1 MEVVVI
7 GFFRLDD
14 DLMMKLVVA
23 RVRVVV
29 RWVPRINIV
38 IESLSVNVKGWSVWE
53 VMMMMGNIREI
64 REERLEGGG

>member
-38 IESLSVNVKGWSVWE
+38 IESLSVNVKRWSVWE

>member
-1 MEVVVI
+1 MVVI

-38 IESLSVNVKGWSVWE
+38 IESLSVNVKRWSVWE